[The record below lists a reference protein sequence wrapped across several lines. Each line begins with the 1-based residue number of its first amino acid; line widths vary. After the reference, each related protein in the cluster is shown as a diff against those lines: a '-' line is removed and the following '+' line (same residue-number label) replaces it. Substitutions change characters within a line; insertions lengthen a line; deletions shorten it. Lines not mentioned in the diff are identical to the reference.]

1 MPSGSLRGLS
11 LLVLV
16 LARPLNAQIDA
27 CEPTATSLALASDSI
42 SACSA
47 TFDSED
53 HLLASSCTEDVEA
66 EAVCRMMRRGWWRAA
81 KLTLPSVPDEKRAN
95 IRKFL
100 EAYRTGA
107 GSIIQALQ
115 RGGGGERSLI
125 VPACQWAQNQSVVA
139 VMVRYSPKKHGP
151 VSIASVDEPRV
162 HLNSTHLEF
171 EALANPRAESG
182 KKPLRFLLEVCPP
195 AC

>member
-1 MPSGSLRGLS
+1 MGGGECAAA
-11 LLVLV
+11 V
-16 LARPLNAQIDA
+16 
-27 CEPTATSLALASDSI
+27 
-42 SACSA
+42 
-47 TFDSED
+47 ED
-53 HLLASSCTEDVEA
+53 ASS
-66 EAVCRMMRRGWWRAA
+66 VCLMMRRGWWSATKLATRSVSDDGRRRIRAYA
-81 KLTLPSVPDEKRAN
+81 DVMK
-95 IRKFL
+95 
-100 EAYRTGA
+100 TGA
-107 GSIIQALQ
+107 AG
-115 RGGGGERSLI
+115 I
-125 VPACQWAQNQSVVA
+125 VDSTRNQGARRWTDSEESMVNPACQWAQNQSVVA